1 VRQDQPLWTCPR
13 CGRRFVGRNM
23 WHACGDY
30 SVEGFLEGKG
40 ERARELFDGFERL
53 IAACGPYEVA
63 PAKTRVA
70 FMRRVRFAGVSAI
83 SDRGM
88 TIAFGFPRRLR
99 SGRIRKVERYGKD
112 WYGHFM
118 RITSPDQL
126 DDELLGWL
134 RESYE
139 QMGMQ
144 KRLNRSSAASTLRSR
159 RS

>member
-1 VRQDQPLWTCPR
+1 MPRRGKLWTCPK

-30 SVEGFLEGKG
+30 SVEGFLKGKG
-40 ERARELFDGFERL
+40 DRARELFDGFERL

-70 FMRRVRFAGVSAI
+70 FMARVRFAGVNAI

-88 TIAFGFPRRLR
+88 TIAFGLPRPLR
-99 SGRIRKVERYGKD
+99 HPRIRKVEDYGSG
-112 WYGHFM
+112 WLGHWV
-118 RITSPDQL
+118 RISSPEEL

-134 RESYE
+134 RESYL

-144 KRLNRSSAASTLRSR
+144 ERLKGR
-159 RS
+159 

>member
-1 VRQDQPLWTCPR
+1 MPRPLWTCPK

-23 WHACGDY
+23 WHACGDH
-30 SVEGFLEGKG
+30 SVEKFLGSKG
-40 ERARELFDGFERL
+40 ERARDFFDRFESL

-70 FMRRVRFAGVSAI
+70 FMVWVRFAGVSAI

-88 TIAFGFPRRLR
+88 TIAFGLPRRLR
-99 SGRIRKVERYGKD
+99 SGRIRKIEQYGSG

-134 RESYE
+134 GESYH

-144 KRLNRSSAASTLRSR
+144 ERLGQG
-159 RS
+159 